1 MARSHRSLAE
11 LQALIRDLDARCRAR
26 AAVVPDPNIPP
37 DHWMAVL
44 FLVRSQPF
52 LTPLAQVSE
61 VLELPRELTRVP
73 GTRPWLIGIANNR
86 GILLPIFHLAAFIEG
101 TQTAPAP
108 PPVMVPKFERRR
120 EKRNRERVL
129 VVRQDELPCGL
140 IVSEAIGMRSVPF
153 NTRLPLVPDGLGASR
168 PYVDASFLV
177 DNAPMPVLQLAQ
189 LITDPLFNA
198 ATAAPSV

>member
-26 AAVVPDPNIPP
+26 LAVAPDPNTPL

-44 FLVRSQPF
+44 FLVRTQPF

-61 VLELPRELTRVP
+61 VLELPRDLTRVP
-73 GTRPWLIGIANNR
+73 GTKPWLIGIANNR
-86 GILLPIFHLAAFIEG
+86 GVLLPIFHLAAFIEG
-101 TQTAPAP
+101 TQTTPQPVAPAS
-108 PPVMVPKFERRR
+108 KFDRRR

-129 VVRQDELPCGL
+129 IVRQDELPCGL
-140 IVSEAIGMRSVPF
+140 IVSEAIGMRAVPF
-153 NTRLPLVPDGLGASR
+153 NTRLPLVPEGLGASQ
-168 PYVDASFLV
+168 PYVEASFLV
-177 DNAPMPVLQLAQ
+177 DNAPVPVLQLGQ

-198 ATAAPSV
+198 ATV